1 MDSTLAAR
9 EVVVEVCDVVAER
22 AARVAGA
29 GIVGMIKKL
38 GRLEK
43 KMSIV
48 IVEGGLYDHYR
59 VFRNYLHSS
68 VWEMLGDEL
77 SDHVVVEH
85 SHGGSGAGALFLA
98 ASGGGKSNQDS
109 ES

>member
-1 MDSTLAAR
+1 MDSTLASR
-9 EVVVEVCDVVAER
+9 EMVVEMCDVVAER

-29 GIVGMIKKL
+29 GIVEMIKKL

-43 KMSIV
+43 KMRIV

-68 VWEMLGDEL
+68 VLEMLGDEFP
-77 SDHVVVEH
+77 DHVVTEH
-85 SHGGSGAGALFLA
+85 AHGGSGAGALFFVA
-98 ASGGGKSNQDS
+98 CCNAKI
-109 ES
+109 